1 MFESLDGHHK
11 PRKTFCMTLF
21 RIYWTSPDGAAH
33 GEDCQDLVQALAI
46 AEARRKEGMRFVTMA
61 SESSQSV
68 GAPGVAA
75 VQDGKL
81 PDGSAYD
88 WSKAG
93 RAGKSRPGDRPLAV
107 RGAQ

>member
-1 MFESLDGHHK
+1 
-11 PRKTFCMTLF
+11 MTHF

-46 AEARRKEGMRFVTMA
+46 AEARRKEGMRLVDLV
-61 SESSQSV
+61 SENPQSV

-93 RAGKSRPGDRPLAV
+93 RGGKSRPGDRPLAI
-107 RGAQ
+107 RDAH